1 MIGDPDSVRLRAPKI
16 TGGPQEHN
24 KQASVTMTESQIQAR
39 AANGLQSLIPRNQM
53 RVLYCFN
60 LPDLGEDKWML
71 NSHKMPSRAT
81 IKRDARIPKGEHQTK
96 TNNIESFIIP
106 NKPISRSFNF
116 EILPAVKIRVIDLDS
131 CSIQRRLR
139 PTSYSAL
146 GLKHVGM
153 SLREHTDLDLH

>member
-1 MIGDPDSVRLRAPKI
+1 MIGDPGSVRLRAPKI

-39 AANGLQSLIPRNQM
+39 AANGLQSLILRKQM

-60 LPDLGEDKWML
+60 LPDLVEDKWML

-96 TNNIESFIIP
+96 TNGIESFIHP
-106 NKPISRSFNF
+106 
-116 EILPAVKIRVIDLDS
+116 
-131 CSIQRRLR
+131 
-139 PTSYSAL
+139 
-146 GLKHVGM
+146 
-153 SLREHTDLDLH
+153 